1 MTTTL
6 PAPVDERAQFRVR
19 ALYGATIPDPDPAR
33 LFPPTLPTEP
43 PLPTLAALDVVLGH
57 VLIGAELDAI
67 RDDVAGMRADLDEIR
82 AAARVEEFLASI
94 ETSLYLTTALEYEL
108 TEADVVAIAARAL
121 HVGRP
126 GGIARPD
133 EALDLA
139 LAALRGWTHRQ
150 ALADGGAR

>member
-6 PAPVDERAQFRVR
+6 PAPTTR
-19 ALYGATIPDPDPAR
+19 PDIVLPRKCGRTPASW
-33 LFPPTLPTEP
+33 LPSWPMEP
-43 PLPTLAALDVVLGH
+43 LAPTLADLDVVLGH

-67 RDDVAGMRADLDEIR
+67 RDDVAGMRDDFDEIR

-108 TEADVVAIAARAL
+108 TEDDVVAIAARAL
-121 HVGRP
+121 HLGRP

-139 LAALRGWTHRQ
+139 LAALRGWAHRQ
-150 ALADGGAR
+150 ALAAGGAR